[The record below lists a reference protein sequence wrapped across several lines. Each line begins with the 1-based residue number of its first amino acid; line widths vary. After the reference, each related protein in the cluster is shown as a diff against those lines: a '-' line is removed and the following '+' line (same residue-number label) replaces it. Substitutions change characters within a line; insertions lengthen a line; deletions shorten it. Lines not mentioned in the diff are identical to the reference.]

1 MESKAGCG
9 LHARPACA
17 IWWQTIQIVETVL
30 ITDASS
36 WDRSGTQMM
45 LTANI
50 HCRVFTVWFVFFNG
64 AKLKV
69 LWWQPLLA
77 GLASVVSLFSSEV
90 SGAKSGFS
98 AAGEGGLCCCS
109 LQSGGCE
116 CQSNL
121 LCWNYKHFGPF
132 LQNVF
137 KIVLGAYSSMQCFND
152 FYV

>member
-36 WDRSGTQMM
+36 WDRSGRRWCWLQIYI
-45 LTANI
+45 AGSSQ
-50 HCRVFTVWFVFFNG
+50 FFFVFFNW

-121 LCWNYKHFGPF
+121 LCWSYKHFGPF

-137 KIVLGAYSSMQCFND
+137 KIVLGAYSSMQCFDD